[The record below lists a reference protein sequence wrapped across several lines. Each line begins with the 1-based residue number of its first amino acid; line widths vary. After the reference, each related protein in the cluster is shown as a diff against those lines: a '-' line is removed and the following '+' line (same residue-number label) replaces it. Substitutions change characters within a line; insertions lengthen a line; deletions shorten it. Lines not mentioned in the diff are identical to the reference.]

1 MLTAIQAGD
10 VLTKRDGSRVQGPA
24 MSFSAP
30 FWIYE
35 AGVATV
41 NYGDNEG
48 AALEHYD
55 RLVRERRRTTG
66 NTKAIVVH

>member
-1 MLTAIQAGD
+1 MSAATKAGD
-10 VLTKRDGSRVQGPA
+10 ILTKRDGSRVQGPA
-24 MSFSAP
+24 MSFSAQ

-41 NYGDNEG
+41 NYEDDED

-55 RLVRERRRTTG
+55 RLVQARRLAMG
-66 NTKAIVVH
+66 NTTAVLVH

>member
-1 MLTAIQAGD
+1 MISATKAGD
-10 VLTKRDGSRVQGPA
+10 ILTKRDGTRVAGPA
-24 MSFSAP
+24 MSFRAP

-41 NYGDNEG
+41 NYGDDED

-55 RLVRERRRTTG
+55 RLVQARRIAMG
-66 NTKAIVVH
+66 NTTAVLVH